1 MAARLDAPV
10 LGVQNNQYTG
20 PDRWEV
26 STSWRYQRSFRHFIG
41 TKEQVN
47 RAEDGS
53 QVINKINQAEVG
65 IRYNVDDVWSV
76 AVGIPYLIAQRSTP
90 IRGTN
95 GMVIDRYITHSTGV
109 GDITVV
115 ARRLLWHP
123 RDHPD
128 GNISLGLGIK
138 LPTGQD
144 SVTDTATHQVNG
156 QLVNDIE
163 TVDQSIQ
170 PGDGGFGAIVDLQA
184 FQRIAHSG
192 FALYGGGT
200 YLINPSNTNGVKTYR
215 SAPLEAVMS
224 VADQYL
230 LRAGASYSNSSWK
243 GFGVSLG
250 GRMEGV
256 PVYDL
261 VGGSDGFRRPG
272 YAISAEPGVSWSKG
286 PNTFSLSVPYALIR
300 DRQRSV
306 PDRAVPGRH
315 GDAAFAD
322 YLILLG
328 YWRKF

>member
-1 MAARLDAPV
+1 VAARLDAPV
-10 LGVQNNQYTG
+10 LGVQDNYTG
-20 PDRWEV
+20 PDRWQV
-26 STSWRYQRSFRHFIG
+26 SMSLRYQRSFRHFVG
-41 TKEQVN
+41 TEEQEN

-53 QVINKINQAEVG
+53 QVINKIYQEEIG
-65 IRYNVDDVWSV
+65 IRYNYNDRWSV
-76 AVGIPYLIAQRSTP
+76 SVGIPYLMAQRSTP
-90 IRGTN
+90 IRDAN
-95 GMVIDRYITHSTGV
+95 RVVVDRYITHGTGV
-109 GDITVV
+109 GDITVT

-128 GNISLGLGIK
+128 GNVSLGLGIK
-138 LPTGQD
+138 LPTGQYAVTD
-144 SVTDTATHQVNG
+144 SVTRIVNG
-156 QLVNDIE
+156 QRVTTIE

-170 PGDGGFGAIVDLQA
+170 PGDGGFGAIIDLQA
-184 FQRIAHSG
+184 FQRLGQSG
-192 FALYGGGT
+192 FALYGSGT

-215 SAPLEAVMS
+215 TALGEEIMS

-230 LRAGASYSNSSWK
+230 YRAGASYANAGWK

-272 YAISAEPGVSWSKG
+272 YAVSIEPAVSWSRG
-286 PNTFSLSVPYALIR
+286 PHTVSLSVPFAVER
-300 DRQRSV
+300 NRQRSV
-306 PDRAVPGRH
+306 PDRLVPGRH

>member
-1 MAARLDAPV
+1 VAARLDAPV
-10 LGVQNNQYTG
+10 LGVQDNYTG
-20 PDRWEV
+20 PDRWQV
-26 STSWRYQRSFRHFIG
+26 SMSWRYQRSFRHFVG
-41 TKEQVN
+41 TEEQEN
-47 RAEDGS
+47 RAADGS
-53 QVINKINQAEVG
+53 QVINKIYQAEIG
-65 IRYNVDDVWSV
+65 IRYNYNDLWSV
-76 AVGIPYLIAQRSTP
+76 SVGIPYLIAQRSTP
-90 IRGTN
+90 IRDAN
-95 GMVIDRYITHSTGV
+95 RVVVDRYITHGTGV
-109 GDITVV
+109 GDITVT

-138 LPTGQD
+138 IPTGQYNE
-144 SVTDTATHQVNG
+144 TDTVTRIVNG
-156 QLVNDIE
+156 QRVNSIE

-192 FALYGGGT
+192 FALYASGT

-215 SAPLEAVMS
+215 TAVGEEIMS

-230 LRAGASYSNSSWK
+230 VRAGGSYANAGWK

-256 PVYDL
+256 PVHDL

-272 YAISAEPGVSWSKG
+272 YAISIEPAVSYSRG
-286 PNTFSLSVPYALIR
+286 AHTVALSVPFAVER
-300 DRQRSV
+300 NRQRSV
-306 PDRAVPGRH
+306 PDLAVPGRH

>member
-1 MAARLDAPV
+1 VAARLDAPV
-10 LGVQNNQYTG
+10 LGVQDSYTG
-20 PDRWEV
+20 PDRWQV
-26 STSWRYQRSFRHFIG
+26 SMSWRYQRSFRHFVG
-41 TKEQVN
+41 TEEQEN
-47 RAEDGS
+47 RAADGS
-53 QVINKINQAEVG
+53 QVINKIHQAEIG
-65 IRYNVDDVWSV
+65 IRYNYNDRWSV
-76 AVGIPYLIAQRSTP
+76 SVGIPYLIAQRSSP
-90 IRGTN
+90 IRDAN
-95 GMVIDRYITHSTGV
+95 RVVVDRYTTHGTGV
-109 GDITVV
+109 GDITVT

-138 LPTGQD
+138 LPTGQY
-144 SVTDTATHQVNG
+144 SVTDTVTRIVNG
-156 QLVNDIE
+156 QRVNSIE

-170 PGDGGFGAIVDLQA
+170 PGDGGFGAIIDLQA

-192 FALYGGGT
+192 FALYGSGT

-215 SAPLEAVMS
+215 TASGEEIMS

-230 LRAGASYSNSSWK
+230 VRAGGSYANAGWN

-256 PVYDL
+256 PVEDL

-272 YAISAEPGVSWSKG
+272 YAISIEPAASYSRG
-286 PNTFSLSVPYALIR
+286 PHTVSLSVPFAVER
-300 DRQRSV
+300 NRQRSFT
-306 PDRAVPGRH
+306 DQKVPGRH

-322 YLILLG
+322 YLILIG

>member
-1 MAARLDAPV
+1 VAARLDAPV
-10 LGVQNNQYTG
+10 LGVQDNYSG
-20 PDRWEV
+20 PDKWEV
-26 STSWRYQRSFRHFIG
+26 STSWRYQRSFRHFVG

-47 RAEDGS
+47 REEDGS
-53 QVINKINQAEVG
+53 QVINKINQAEIGV
-65 IRYNVDDVWSV
+65 RYNFDDVWSV
-76 AVGIPYLIAQRSTP
+76 SVGIPYLIAQRSSP
-90 IRGTN
+90 IRDAN
-95 GMVIDRYITHSTGV
+95 RVVVDRSISHATGV

-115 ARRLLWHP
+115 TRRLLWHP

-128 GNISLGLGIK
+128 GNISLGVGIK

-144 SVTDTATHQVNG
+144 SVTDTMTRIVNG
-156 QLVNDIE
+156 QRVNSIE

-170 PGDGGFGAIVDLQA
+170 PGDGGFGVVIDLQT
-184 FQRIAHSG
+184 FQRLGHSG
-192 FALYGGGT
+192 FALYGSGT

-215 SAPLEAVMS
+215 SASGEEVMS

-230 LRAGASYSNSSWK
+230 LRAGASYANARWK

-261 VGGSDGFRRPG
+261 IGGSDGFRRPG
-272 YAISAEPGVSWSKG
+272 YAISAEPAVSYTNG
-286 PNTFSLSVPYALIR
+286 PHTFSLSVPYALIR

-306 PDRAVPGRH
+306 PDRAVLGRH